1 MRVKVADVD
10 LMEIIKP
17 PRLLDG
23 PTLVLTTALAAPRCR
38 VYEATDPTNIFALAN
53 LLNSY
58 PAESRPFR
66 CGHTCGYV
74 TPAAR
79 HLLRELEPQMVC
91 LFCLTCAVHDV
102 LERDLYPEFTTDW
115 DFGSDYRDH
124 GAIARYYASLLELHH
139 ELNGR
144 AGATLLAKLSDA
156 DRQLL
161 IYFLWDQ
168 LTTLNTDEWL
178 NEDGNP
184 SLLQG
189 ANQAVR
195 HLNRAK
201 QMYDGRHGE
210 LAKELGLDL
219 SHMF

>member
-1 MRVKVADVD
+1 MRVKVDDVD
-10 LMEIIKP
+10 LMEIVKP
-17 PRLLDG
+17 PRPLDG
-23 PTLVLTTALAAPRCR
+23 PTLVLTTALAAPRRR
-38 VYEATDPTNIFALAN
+38 VYEATDPSNVFALAN
-53 LLNSY
+53 LLDSY

-66 CGHTCGYV
+66 CGHTCGYI

-79 HLLRELEPQMVC
+79 HLLREIEHQMVC
-91 LFCLTCAVHDV
+91 LWCLTCAVFNV
-102 LERDLYPEFTTDW
+102 LERDLYPEFAAEW
-115 DFGSDYRDH
+115 NFGSDDRDH

-144 AGATLLAKLSDA
+144 AGATLLAKLGDA

-161 IYFLWDQ
+161 VYFLWDQ

-178 NEDGNP
+178 NEDGNL

-189 ANQAVR
+189 ANQAIR

-201 QMYDGRHGE
+201 RMHTGQHGE
-210 LAKELGLDL
+210 LARELGLDL
-219 SHMF
+219 SRMF